1 MSKQSNKSNVSATKK
16 TVVAKTD
23 ENVWNIS
30 ESGAIGNVLQNFKEL
45 AMLICYERWFKGDKT
60 STYTANNIMFESYYG
75 VTEKN
80 GSEGIISQVL
90 VT

>member
-1 MSKQSNKSNVSATKK
+1 MSKQSNKSNVSANKK
-16 TVVAKTD
+16 AIVANKE

-30 ESGAIGNVLQNFKEL
+30 EANAIGNVLQNFKEL
-45 AMLICYERWFKGDKT
+45 AMVVCYERWFKGDKT
-60 STYTANNIMFESYYG
+60 STYTANNIMFDSYYG

>member
-1 MSKQSNKSNVSATKK
+1 MSKQSNKSNVSANKK
-16 TVVAKTD
+16 AIVANKE

-30 ESGAIGNVLQNFKEL
+30 EANAIGNVLQNFKEL
-45 AMLICYERWFKGDKT
+45 AMVVCYERWFKGDKT
-60 STYTANNIMFESYYG
+60 STYTANNIMLDSYYG

>member
-1 MSKQSNKSNVSATKK
+1 MSKQSNKSNVSANKK
-16 TVVAKTD
+16 AIVANKE

-30 ESGAIGNVLQNFKEL
+30 EANAIGNVLQNFKEL
-45 AMLICYERWFKGDKT
+45 AMVVCYERWFKGDKT
-60 STYTANNIMFESYYG
+60 STYTANNIMFDSYYG
-75 VTEKN
+75 VKEKN